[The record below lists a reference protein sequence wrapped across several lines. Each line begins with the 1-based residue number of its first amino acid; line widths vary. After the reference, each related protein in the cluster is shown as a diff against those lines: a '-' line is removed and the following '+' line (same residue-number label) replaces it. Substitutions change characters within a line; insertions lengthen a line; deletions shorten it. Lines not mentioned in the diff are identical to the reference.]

1 MKAKL
6 MLRSRSALGEAEF
19 VEIVVW
25 EVPSPVRGSGH
36 SFKYRLAYV
45 VDGSCVVRY
54 DNERGKGDHKHLGQQ
69 ELPIEFTD
77 IDSLIEAFWKDVDN
91 WST

>member
-1 MKAKL
+1 MKAKQ
-6 MLRSRSALGEAEF
+6 MLKSRIVLNEAEF

-25 EVPSPVRGSGH
+25 EVPTPVCGSEH

-45 VDGSCVVRY
+45 VSGTCVVRY